1 MISLVEGA
9 RRLSNRRG
17 EFKEQSL
24 WRRQSSTDLPG
35 LTRHIEAYRYEV
47 QHSDD
52 ADIVAYQ
59 RKSRDGVWRTI
70 SAWMIP
76 QPVDY

>member
-1 MISLVEGA
+1 M
-9 RRLSNRRG
+9 
-17 EFKEQSL
+17 
-24 WRRQSSTDLPG
+24 
-35 LTRHIEAYRYEV
+35 TRHIEAYRYEV